1 MEIDILASGSSGN
14 CYRVSDG
21 KTSLLLDC
29 GIPIRRI
36 ERGLNFQL
44 HTIDAVLVT
53 HCHQDH
59 IKAAKDIAKRGIPI
73 YTSAGTLNAC
83 KLLAGYQYRPVQSME
98 MVQIG
103 TFAVIPF
110 DVEHDAPEPLGFALK
125 SSVTKEKLLYFTDTY
140 YLKYRFPGIHY
151 LMAECNYSL
160 KTMSK
165 DINPV
170 LRDRIIESHMS
181 LETLLELLQANEFRE
196 LKQVYLLHLSSDNS
210 DAELFKTEV
219 QKAAGVEVYVC

>member
-1 MEIDILASGSSGN
+1 MKIEVLASGSSGN

-36 ERGLNFQL
+36 ERGLDFQL
-44 HTIDAVLVT
+44 HMIDAVLVT

-59 IKAAKDIAKRGIPI
+59 VKAAKDIAKRGIPI

-83 KLLAGYQYRPVQSME
+83 KFAGYQYHPVRPLE
-98 MVQIG
+98 AVQIG
-103 TFAVIPF
+103 TFTVIPF

-160 KTMSK
+160 KTMRQ
-165 DINPV
+165 DLNRT
-170 LRDRIIESHMS
+170 LCDRIIESHMS

-210 DAELFKTEV
+210 DEELFKTAV
-219 QKAAGVEVYVC
+219 QKATGVEVYVC

>member
-21 KTSLLLDC
+21 ETSLLLDC

-44 HTIDAVLVT
+44 HMIDAVLVT

-59 IKAAKDIAKRGIPI
+59 VKAAKDIAKHGIPI

-83 KLLAGYQYRPVQSME
+83 KLAGYQYHTVRPLE
-98 MVQIG
+98 AVQIS
-103 TFAVIPF
+103 TFTVIPF
-110 DVEHDAPEPLGFALK
+110 DVEHDAPEPLGFVLK
-125 SSVTKEKLLYFTDTY
+125 SNATGEKLLYFTDTY

-160 KTMSK
+160 KTMSEE
-165 DINPV
+165 INPV

-181 LETLLELLQANEFRE
+181 LETLLELLKVNKFRE

-210 DAELFKTEV
+210 DEELFKTAV
-219 QKAAGVEVYVC
+219 QKATGVEVYVC